1 MTGPNPLDYGWW
13 LASRSAGVVS
23 IIAVSVSVI
32 IGLMMANGL
41 PRKGWG
47 GMTKRRL
54 ITVHEATALA
64 GIVAIAVHGLTLL
77 GDAFIHPTLAQIAVP
92 FTLGYR
98 PGFTG
103 LGIIAGWLAVFLGL
117 SFYARRW
124 IGAKRWRS
132 VHRAT
137 ILVWAMGVVHTL
149 GAGTDASQP
158 WLQAILVITGV
169 PIVFLFLLRVLPSQ
183 QRRAPASVPARSPVE
198 RAAAAHLHPHPHA
211 PAPAPSQA
219 PPTSGLWQ
227 GEATTIT
234 ARRREAVR

>member
-54 ITVHEATALA
+54 VSVHEATALA

-77 GDAFIHPTLAQIAVP
+77 GDSFIHPTLTQIAVP
-92 FTLGYR
+92 FTLGYK

-124 IGAKRWRS
+124 IGGKRWRS

-137 ILVWAMGVVHTL
+137 IAVWALGVIHTL
-149 GAGTDASQP
+149 GAGTDASEP
-158 WLQAILVITGV
+158 WLQAILLVTGV
-169 PIVFLFLLRVLPSQ
+169 PIVYLFLLRVLPSQ
-183 QRRAPASVPARSPVE
+183 ERRSPASAPTRSPAE
-198 RAAAAHLHPHPHA
+198 RAAAAERRA
-211 PAPAPSQA
+211 PAGA
-219 PPTSGLWQ
+219 LWQ
-227 GEATTIT
+227 GEA
-234 ARRREAVR
+234 APRAVRPREAVR